1 MFQYI
6 TTNILNRVEDIKRLY
21 DLDRGDSGKFSAS
34 THDSDAL
41 LIDGVGLF
49 YAKNIEKV
57 EFASFEKAENE
68 VAELG
73 MSTATVAAKDVLRLK
88 IVTSQEGVNSAIY
101 ADAQLRHR
109 KPFFYEVVST
119 GAIAND
125 VKALVELINKDMA
138 MTDFNFFKATDGTNG
153 KLVLTA
159 DDCYTRFQE
168 VELVKVNIT
177 STNNTGYQDYTVL
190 FSWDRKDKAA
200 FATTITTKGSEGMGT
215 VARII
220 KNIKLPTDANTDV
233 FAADNGGRPLPG
245 AEYDRYV
252 LTYVTDRRHIG
263 GQVMGAR
270 DRSETTHI
278 FYAQRVAGT
287 TTTGAT
293 TKSGTY
299 DSASDAI
306 MGNLKVMSVTPNT
319 TAQTASMVTAQAG
332 DKQ

>member
-6 TTNILNRVEDIKRLY
+6 TTNILNRAEDIKRLY
-21 DLDRGDSGKFSAS
+21 DLTHGDKKNPGKFDAT

-68 VAELG
+68 VAELD

-101 ADAQLRHR
+101 ADAQLRHK

-119 GAIAND
+119 GKIAQD
-125 VKALVELINKDMA
+125 VAALVELINKDMA
-138 MTDFNFFKATDGTNG
+138 MTDFNFFKATDGTSG
-153 KLVLTA
+153 KLILTA

-168 VELVKVNIT
+168 VELVKVHVT
-177 STNNTGYQDYTVL
+177 STNNTGYQDYEPL
-190 FSWDRKDKAA
+190 FSWNRKDKTT
-200 FATTITTKGSEGMGT
+200 FATTITTVGSEGMGT

-270 DRSETTHI
+270 DKSETTHI
-278 FYAQRVAGT
+278 FYAQRVANT
-287 TTTGAT
+287 TTAGA
-293 TKSGTY
+293 GA
-299 DSASDAI
+299 SASDELMKI
-306 MGNLKVMSVTPNT
+306 LTTLSVTMNT
-319 TAQTASMVTAQAG
+319 TAQTATKVTAQAG